1 MKKRWTALLLALAML
16 SALAVGALADEQ
28 KKDETAAEAAQA
40 TPDAAGT
47 LSFENLGARMKE
59 KSYALLALEE
69 SIAMVESTDYEKVE
83 QELRDG
89 LNDIAN
95 AQWSMTSLGSVGSAA
110 LSNSISMTGEAPSR
124 SDQALATAINGVG
137 AAVGTLA
144 NQSFQAQYDAY
155 REQFDAVRDGKLQ
168 KDNAGV
174 VHQLKNME
182 DSTIQLAQSAYITL
196 LGLQEQSAALAR
208 QDAAL
213 DRTLAELELRYQL
226 GQISTMT
233 LEQAKAGKV
242 QLESGKATLDMN
254 ITALRRQLNA
264 MVGEELTAP
273 LTLGALP
280 AVTAEQLSAMDVEK
294 DLEKA
299 KAASYDLY
307 AAKKTLDDADEEYDD
322 SGAKSSYNEK
332 DYKKVQ
338 ARHKWQSAQY
348 TYNAT
353 VQKYELSFRSLY
365 DKVKDCAQILSA
377 AKVSLE
383 CERGDLAAAQLKY
396 EQGTISE
403 NALRTAEDELYS
415 AQDTVS
421 GAERDLFTAYNN
433 YRWAVDCGLL
443 AG

>member
-28 KKDETAAEAAQA
+28 KKDETAAETAQT

-69 SIAMVESTDYEKVE
+69 SIALVESTDYEKVE

-89 LNDIAN
+89 LNEIAD
-95 AQWSMTSLGSVGSAA
+95 AQWKMTALGSAGAMAHDATSA
-110 LSNSISMTGEAPSR
+110 T
-124 SDQALATAINGVG
+124 QAAIGAVG
-137 AAVGTLA
+137 AAVGSLA
-144 NQSFQAQYDAY
+144 NQSLQTQYDAL
-155 REQFDAVRDGKLQ
+155 REQFDDVRDGELQ

-182 DSTIQLAQSAYITL
+182 DSTIQMAQSAYITL
-196 LGLQEQSAALAR
+196 LGLEEQSAALAR

-233 LEQAKAGKV
+233 LEQAKAGKI

-322 SGAKSSYNEK
+322 SGAKSYYNER

-348 TYNAT
+348 TYNAA
-353 VQKYELSFRSLY
+353 VQNFELSFRSLY
-365 DKVKDCAQILSA
+365 DSVQNYASALNA

-383 CERGDLAAAQLKY
+383 CERSDLAAAQLRY

-403 NALRTAEDELYS
+403 NALHTAEDELYT

-433 YRWAVDCGLL
+433 YRWAVDYGLL

>member
-16 SALAVGALADEQ
+16 SALAVGVLADEQ
-28 KKDETAAEAAQA
+28 KKEESAPEAVQTA
-40 TPDAAGT
+40 PDAAGT

-59 KSYALLALEE
+59 KSYTLLALEE
-69 SIAMVESTDYEKVE
+69 SIALVESTDYEKVE

-89 LNDIAN
+89 LNEIAD
-95 AQWSMTSLGSVGSAA
+95 AQWGMTALGSAGTAA
-110 LSNSISMTGEAPSR
+110 LSSSLMAGTPDA
-124 SDQALATAINGVG
+124 SDYALAG
-137 AAVGTLA
+137 AVDAVGGAVGRLA
-144 NQSFQAQYDAY
+144 SQSIQTQYDAL
-155 REQFDAVRDGKLQ
+155 RERFDDVRDGKLQ
-168 KDNAGV
+168 RDNEGV
-174 VHQLKNME
+174 IRQLKSME
-182 DSTIQLAQSAYITL
+182 NNTVQMMQNVYITL
-196 LGLQEQSAALAR
+196 LGLEEQSAALAR

-226 GQISTMT
+226 GQISAMA
-233 LEQAKAGKV
+233 LAQAKAGKI

-322 SGAKSSYNEK
+322 SGAKSYYNER

-353 VQKYELSFRSLY
+353 VQKYELTFRSLC

-383 CERGDLAAAQLKY
+383 CERSDLAAAQLRY

-403 NALRTAEDELYS
+403 NALHTAEDELYT

-433 YRWAVDCGLL
+433 YRWAVDYGLL

>member
-28 KKDETAAEAAQA
+28 KKDETTAETAQT

-69 SIAMVESTDYEKVE
+69 SIALVESTDYEKVE

-89 LNDIAN
+89 LNEIAD
-95 AQWSMTSLGSVGSAA
+95 AQWKMTALGSAGAMA
-110 LSNSISMTGEAPSR
+110 HDAT
-124 SDQALATAINGVG
+124 LATQAAIGAVG
-137 AAVGTLA
+137 AAVGSLA
-144 NQSFQAQYDAY
+144 SQSLQTQYDAL
-155 REQFDAVRDGKLQ
+155 RERFDDVRDGKLQ
-168 KDNAGV
+168 RDNEGV
-174 VHQLKNME
+174 VRQLKSME
-182 DSTIQLAQSAYITL
+182 NNTVQMMQNVYITL
-196 LGLQEQSAALAR
+196 LGLEEQSAALAR

-233 LEQAKAGKV
+233 LEQAKAGKI

-322 SGAKSSYNEK
+322 SGAKSYYNER

-353 VQKYELSFRSLY
+353 VQKYELTFRSLC

-383 CERGDLAAAQLKY
+383 CERSDLAAAQLKY

-403 NALRTAEDELYS
+403 NALHTAEDELYT
-415 AQDTVS
+415 AQDAVS

-433 YRWAVDCGLL
+433 YRWAVDYGLL

>member
-28 KKDETAAEAAQA
+28 KKDETAAETAQT

-69 SIAMVESTDYEKVE
+69 SIALVESTDYEKVE

-89 LNDIAN
+89 LNEIAD
-95 AQWSMTSLGSVGSAA
+95 AQWKMTALGS
-110 LSNSISMTGEAPSR
+110 TGAMAH
-124 SDQALATAINGVG
+124 DATLATQAAIGAVG
-137 AAVGTLA
+137 AAVGSLA
-144 NQSFQAQYDAY
+144 NQSLQTQYDAL
-155 REQFDAVRDGKLQ
+155 REQFDAVRDGELQ

-182 DSTIQLAQSAYITL
+182 DSTIQMAQSAYITL
-196 LGLQEQSAALAR
+196 LGLEEQSAALAR

-233 LEQAKAGKV
+233 LEQAKAGKI

-322 SGAKSSYNEK
+322 SGAKSYYNER

-353 VQKYELSFRSLY
+353 VQKYELTFRSLC

-383 CERGDLAAAQLKY
+383 CERSDLAAAQLKY

-403 NALRTAEDELYS
+403 NALHTAEDELYT

-433 YRWAVDCGLL
+433 YRWAVDYGLL

>member
-1 MKKRWTALLLALAML
+1 
-16 SALAVGALADEQ
+16 
-28 KKDETAAEAAQA
+28 
-40 TPDAAGT
+40 
-47 LSFENLGARMKE
+47 MKE

-69 SIAMVESTDYEKVE
+69 SIALVESTDYEKVE

-89 LNDIAN
+89 LNEIAD
-95 AQWSMTSLGSVGSAA
+95 AQWGMTALGSAGTAA
-110 LSNSISMTGEAPSR
+110 LSSSLMAGTPDA
-124 SDQALATAINGVG
+124 SDYALAG
-137 AAVGTLA
+137 AVDAVGGAVGRLA
-144 NQSFQAQYDAY
+144 SQSLQTQYDAL
-155 REQFDAVRDGKLQ
+155 RERFDAVRDGELQ

-182 DSTIQLAQSAYITL
+182 DSTIQMAQSAYITL
-196 LGLQEQSAALAR
+196 LGLEEQSAALAR

-233 LEQAKAGKV
+233 LEQAKAGKI

-307 AAKKTLDDADEEYDD
+307 AA
-322 SGAKSSYNEK
+322 
-332 DYKKVQ
+332 
-338 ARHKWQSAQY
+338 
-348 TYNAT
+348 T
-353 VQKYELSFRSLY
+353 VIFWP
-365 DKVKDCAQILSA
+365 ASA
-377 AKVSLE
+377 A
-383 CERGDLAAAQLKY
+383 
-396 EQGTISE
+396 
-403 NALRTAEDELYS
+403 
-415 AQDTVS
+415 
-421 GAERDLFTAYNN
+421 
-433 YRWAVDCGLL
+433 
-443 AG
+443 